1 MTKYIGRRLKIGV
14 AKETVRGAGATPTY
28 LVPHLS
34 FSVDDKVT
42 SVREQAGIGVIADS
56 DNTFI
61 TTRWAGGDLESEV
74 RDSSF
79 GLFLYNLLGTCSTTG
94 PADEAY
100 THSFSVSETNQH
112 QSLALLVQDP
122 NTTEMYSLAMIESM
136 EILVELDEIVRFTI
150 AFLAQRA
157 ESSSDT
163 VPAITAENKFTKK
176 HLSFKVAAT
185 LANLDAATASSVKR
199 LRLSINKNLMLDDVL
214 GTASPEDI
222 LNRQMAV
229 EGEVELN
236 YEDETWK
243 NYFTNATKR
252 AMEIKLTNTD
262 ATIGSGS
269 TNPSLTIRMPRVD
282 FYEWE
287 PDYALDEIVSQ
298 TLSFRANYDVSG
310 GNNIISTCDLVNGVV
325 SY

>member
-1 MTKYIGRRLKIGV
+1 MTKYIGRRLKLGI
-14 AKETVRGAGATPTY
+14 AKEGTRGAGATPTY

-34 FSVDDKVT
+34 FSIDDKAT
-42 SVREQAGIGVIADS
+42 IARESAGIGVIADS
-56 DNTFI
+56 DDTFI

-79 GLFLYNLLGTCSTTG
+79 GLFLYNLLGTCSTAG

-112 QSLALLVQDP
+112 QSLALLVEEP
-122 NTTEMYSLAMIESM
+122 NTTEMYSLTMIESM
-136 EILVELDEIVRFTI
+136 EILVELDEIVRFT
-150 AFLAQRA
+150 ASFLALPA
-157 ESSSDT
+157 VGSDDT

-176 HLSFKVAAT
+176 HLALKVASA
-185 LANLDAATASSVKR
+185 LGGLGAATATSVKR
-199 LRLSINKNLMLDDVL
+199 LRLSVSKNLMLDDVL

-222 LNRQMAV
+222 LNRQLTV
-229 EGEVELN
+229 EGEIELN

-243 NYFTNATKR
+243 TYFTAGTKR

-262 ATIGSGS
+262 ATIGAGA

-282 FYEWE
+282 FFEWE

-298 TLSFRANYDVSG
+298 TLSFRANYDISG
-310 GNNIISTCDLVNGVV
+310 GNNVISTCDLVNEVV